1 MKRIIIFLILIES
14 ITIGIFSNNLPDF
27 KVTDILVHI
36 DKFIYIKIDNNSNF
50 NFQLKPELNEIIF
63 LTIYINKLKRAE
75 YKLKY
80 IDKKLFTSNST
91 IFFKTNFR
99 AQPNLNIKVEI
110 NIKKIIPESNY
121 LNNFMEKISGN
132 NAKR

>member
-14 ITIGIFSNNLPDF
+14 ITTGVFSNNLPDF
-27 KVTDILVHI
+27 AVSDIIVHAN
-36 DKFIYIKIDNNSNF
+36 KFICIKISNNSNI
-50 NFQLKPELNEIIF
+50 NFQIKPELNETIF
-63 LTIYINKLKRAE
+63 LILYINKIERAE

-99 AQPNLNIKVEI
+99 AQPNLNVKAEVNRE
-110 NIKKIIPESNY
+110 KIIPESNY
-121 LNNFMEKISGN
+121 INNFMEKNLSDDV
-132 NAKR
+132 KR